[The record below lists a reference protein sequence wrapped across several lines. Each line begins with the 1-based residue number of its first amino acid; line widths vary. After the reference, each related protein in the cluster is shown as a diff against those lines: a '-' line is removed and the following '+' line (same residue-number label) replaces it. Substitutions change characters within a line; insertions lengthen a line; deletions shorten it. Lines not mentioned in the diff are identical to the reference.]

1 MDIGVGRAAHDKANG
16 SAKRQSVLALH
27 LYTLS
32 TDGTH
37 WNAEALRQ
45 AYLILLLPFYVE
57 QKHIDAVSH
66 SLI

>member
-16 SAKRQSVLALH
+16 SAKQQSVLALH

-45 AYLILLLPFYVE
+45 AHLILLLHFLTDPV
-57 QKHIDAVSH
+57 
-66 SLI
+66 